1 MKNAPATEGKTA
13 EAHRGN
19 LARNMGMALRD
30 IGIPPR
36 PTILVQIDREM
47 EKDEPDFHRLAVILA
62 SDVALA
68 AALLKTAN
76 SPFFG
81 FNKRVRSVP
90 EALLVL
96 GLKLI
101 VQAIAGFSLRR
112 AFQHVPDMERFWDSS
127 AKIARVS
134 GHLAKR
140 LGKAGLRPEDAY
152 TFGLFRDCGIPVLMT
167 PFPDYRTVLAEAN
180 EARAQRFTDIENQR
194 IGLNHADVGAT
205 LAESWLL
212 PGEIVLGIRHHHEL
226 DAFVAK
232 NEDDGVARSMI
243 ALSHLAEHLVQ
254 RYTGRAQGCEWEKI
268 ATSALAQLDV
278 DATQVERMLDGCQE
292 ALEGDW

>member
-1 MKNAPATEGKTA
+1 VEQKRAAEEETTEID
-13 EAHRGN
+13 RGSVAN
-19 LARNMGMALRD
+19 NMGMALRD

-36 PTILVQIDREM
+36 PTILVQIEREM
-47 EKDEPDFHRLAVILA
+47 EKDEPDFHHLAAILS

-112 AFQHVPDMERFWDSS
+112 AFQHVPNMERFWDSS
-127 AKIARVS
+127 AKIARVT
-134 GHLAKR
+134 GWLAR
-140 LGKAGLRPEDAY
+140 QQGKGGPRPEDAY
-152 TFGLFRDCGIPVLMT
+152 TFGLFRDCGIPVLMI
-167 PFPDYRTVLAEAN
+167 PFPEYRTVLAEAN
-180 EARAQRFTDIENQR
+180 VAKTRRFTEVENQK
-194 IGLNHADVGAT
+194 IGMNHAEVGAS

-212 PGEIVLGIRHHHEL
+212 PEEIVLGIRRHHAL
-226 DAFVAK
+226 DVFVA
-232 NEDDGVARSMI
+232 ESEAGRIARPMI
-243 ALSHLAEHLVQ
+243 ALSLLAEHLVQ
-254 RYTGRAQGCEWEKI
+254 RRTGRAQSCEWEKVAGPAMELLGI
-268 ATSALAQLDV
+268 
-278 DATQVERMLDGCQE
+278 DAGQIETLTKDCGE
-292 ALEGDW
+292 ALEADW